1 VRPELGALSIGLLAL
16 KAWPL
21 WRAGRRR
28 AIATMAGFA
37 AAAAAPWVL
46 WALIATGSPL
56 PSTAGAKIYFFAE
69 RHLPRSMKGDRVIDA
84 VRDFGSN
91 LGVVVLAGLALVR
104 LPVGRV
110 ILGFALVLVAFYY
123 RELPGALNHYEHRY
137 LYVLVPGLLLG
148 FAWAFG
154 RSRVASAIALVLAIV
169 ALGQVASNWDDR
181 WGYYLATREFTRV
194 DLGATADW
202 VNENVPPGSKLL
214 LHDAGYVAANTDFE
228 LVDMVGLKTPRAVR
242 FHEDLT
248 FGSVGVLRGEAA
260 HRIALQ
266 EQPDYLIALAGWNW
280 TYRITDSLRAHG
292 WEVKPVSRSAYT
304 IYSLEP
310 PPPGWRPPPPP
321 PPPRPGAPAP
331 PPGA

>member
-1 VRPELGALSIGLLAL
+1 
-16 KAWPL
+16 
-21 WRAGRRR
+21 
-28 AIATMAGFA
+28 
-37 AAAAAPWVL
+37 
-46 WALIATGSPL
+46 
-56 PSTAGAKIYFFAE
+56 
-69 RHLPRSMKGDRVIDA
+69 
-84 VRDFGSN
+84 
-91 LGVVVLAGLALVR
+91 
-104 LPVGRV
+104 
-110 ILGFALVLVAFYY
+110 
-123 RELPGALNHYEHRY
+123 
-137 LYVLVPGLLLG
+137 
-148 FAWAFG
+148 
-154 RSRVASAIALVLAIV
+154 
-169 ALGQVASNWDDR
+169 
-181 WGYYLATREFTRV
+181 
-194 DLGATADW
+194 

-228 LVDMVGLKTPRAVR
+228 LVDMVGLKTPGAVR
-242 FHEDLT
+242 FHRDLT